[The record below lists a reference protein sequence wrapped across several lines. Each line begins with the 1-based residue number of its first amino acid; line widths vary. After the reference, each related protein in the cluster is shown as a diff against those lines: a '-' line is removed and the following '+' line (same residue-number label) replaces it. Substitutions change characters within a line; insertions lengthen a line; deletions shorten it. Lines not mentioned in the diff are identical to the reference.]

1 MALNFS
7 AKLLVDMPKTFGG
20 HLKVWRERAGLNHTQ
35 LADQVGIS
43 ANHIINLEKD
53 VSPSSTKRAAPL
65 VKRDLCNRIA
75 RALKVPRVT
84 VYMAAYIPELLD
96 RDFGPANTRRLVACF
111 EELPAERQEDV
122 IDLTETFWRK
132 YAAKPPS
139 EPKEAA

>member
-7 AKLLVDMPKTFGG
+7 AKLKVDMPNTFGG

-35 LADQVGIS
+35 LADQVGVS
-43 ANHIINLEKD
+43 TTHIINIEKD
-53 VSPSSTKRAAPL
+53 VSRSSTNAAPL
-65 VKRDLCNRIA
+65 LKRAFCNRVA

-111 EELPAERQEDV
+111 EELPTERQEDV